1 MTLAVLVAAAFAAA
15 EDPVTWT
22 AKLSP
27 VSEGKARVVT
37 VHADIKDG
45 WHLYSMQSQ
54 PQPGPASTT
63 IVTESPLEVAGLFQE
78 QEPVKKLDPNF
89 GVEVTFF
96 ERQADFTANLMKGA
110 DSGKIKIR
118 FQACNDRTCLPPKTV
133 ELALDGKSTATAAVA
148 KSDQPPMPT
157 DQYSASV
164 SKAKS
169 TGILAFLGLSFVA
182 GLLSLLTPCVF
193 PMVPIT
199 VSYFTKRQESG
210 GKGLAPVLAYVG
222 GIVASFAGFGV
233 VVSVLFGAGG
243 IQRFATNP
251 YVNLALAAVFVG
263 LALTLFGILTPSL
276 PVGIVNKLGSGTR
289 KQGLIG
295 PAMMGMTFTLTS
307 FTCTVPFMGT
317 ILAGASQGDYLY
329 PFLGMLAYGSAF
341 ASPFFVLALF
351 PQLLA
356 KLPKSGSWLETTK
369 AFMGFVELAAAVKF
383 ISNADLVL
391 GTGLISRP
399 VFLGVWSV
407 IAVAAALFL
416 LGIVRLPKVELPA
429 KKGAIRWGVS
439 VATLA
444 AGIWMASAV
453 PGRALGE
460 LEAFLP
466 PASTGWSTDFA
477 KAQQL
482 ARQTNKPLLV
492 SFTGVTCTNC
502 RWMEKNMFTRDEVAS
517 EFKNFVLV
525 ELYTDRD
532 RQEDLNNRK
541 TEEQLT
547 GVDTLPAYVT
557 LTPDGS
563 KIGVFQGSTR
573 DSSEFI
579 SFLRRRV

>member
-15 EDPVTWT
+15 ADPVTWT
-22 AKLSP
+22 ARLSP
-27 VSEGKARVVT
+27 VSEGKGQVVT

-63 IVTESPLEVAGLFQE
+63 IAAEAPLEVAGPFQE

-89 GVEVTFF
+89 GVDVTFF
-96 ERQADFTANLMKGA
+96 AKRADFTAALTKGA

-133 ELALDGKSTATAAVA
+133 EVSLDGAPAIGVSAIKGET
-148 KSDQPPMPT
+148 QPMPA

-164 SKAKS
+164 ERAKS
-169 TGILAFLGLSFVA
+169 SGILPFLGLSFIA

-210 GKGLAPVLAYVG
+210 GKGLSSVFAYVG
-222 GIVASFAGFGV
+222 GIIASFAGFGV
-233 VVSVLFGAGG
+233 VVSALFGAGG

-251 YVNLALAAVFVG
+251 YINLILAAVFIG
-263 LALTLFGILTPSL
+263 LALTLFGIFTPSL
-276 PVGIVNKLGSGTR
+276 PSGLVNKLSSGSR

-317 ILAGASQGDYLY
+317 ILAGASQGSYLY
-329 PFLGMLAYGSAF
+329 PVLGMLAYGSAF
-341 ASPFFVLALF
+341 ASPFFILAMF

-391 GTGLISRP
+391 GTNLISRP
-399 VFLGVWSV
+399 VFLVVWAI
-407 IAVAAALFL
+407 IAIAAALFL

-429 KKGAIRWGVS
+429 KKGAIRLGMAA
-439 VATLA
+439 ATMG
-444 AGIWMASAV
+444 AGIWMATAA

-460 LEAFLP
+460 MEAFLP
-466 PASTGWSTDFA
+466 PGATGWSTDLR

-502 RWMEKNMFTRDEVAS
+502 RWMEKNMFLQPEVVT
-517 EFKNFVLV
+517 EFKKFVLV
-525 ELYTDRD
+525 ELYTDRE
-532 RQEDLNNRK
+532 RPEDLANRK
-541 TEEQLT
+541 TEERLT

-557 LTPDGS
+557 LTPDGT

-573 DSSEFI
+573 DRSEFL
-579 SFLRRRV
+579 SFLRRKA